1 MTACCLWCGSP
12 YKPRTSGGSGQR
24 FCRPA
29 CRNAF
34 WTGARR
40 WVLRAVEAGLL
51 SSAMLKAAKSS
62 VHAVPEGSQ
71 AGTCPEAYLL
81 R

>member
-1 MTACCLWCGSP
+1 MTACCLWCGSL
-12 YKPRTSGGSGQR
+12 YRPRTSGGSGQR

-40 WVLRAVEAGLL
+40 WVMKAFGAGLL
-51 SSAMLKAAKSS
+51 TAEVLRRTESS

-71 AGTCPEAYLL
+71 VGTS
-81 R
+81 

>member
-1 MTACCLWCGSP
+1 MTASCLWCGKP
-12 YKPRTSGGSGQR
+12 FTPRTSGGSGQR

-62 VHAVPEGSQ
+62 VHAAPAGFQ
-71 AGTCPEAYLL
+71 ARISVEA
-81 R
+81 

>member
-1 MTACCLWCGSP
+1 MTACCLWCTSP
-12 YKPRTSGGSGQR
+12 YKPRTSGASGQR
-24 FCRPA
+24 FCRRA

-62 VHAVPEGSQ
+62 VHA
-71 AGTCPEAYLL
+71 APEAVQA
-81 R
+81 RTSVEA